1 MKLEKFNPQ
10 NFYLV
15 VLTLFPLCFILGS
28 FSLNLIILIIAFYC
42 FYDFKKINLIN
53 RAYLFIAALIIFILV
68 NTYFSY
74 NPIYSLS
81 KGISYLRYIFFLLG
95 LTIILSHIEFQKI
108 KTLLKLYFLIIS
120 FIIFDIWFEFIIG
133 KDIFGNNFGSSYN
146 RISGPFGDELI
157 VGFFLFYFSIVTY
170 SIFIKFFKVKLI
182 YHYFFFVLLIYTL
195 YLTGER
201 NAFFSSLIFVTI
213 LLFFVS
219 GFRKIFFLVLLTIFI
234 MFSLSNKYNVVG
246 NKYELNSINIVNEK
260 SFSNDKKKFLEN
272 YLKKSKFILS
282 QNQWFK
288 HYLSAYELFKTSP
301 YLGTGF
307 KTFRN
312 VCLQNEMSKKHLCSS
327 HPHNIYFEALSDLG
341 LIGLMIFILIF
352 FIPFKKIFIRKFT
365 FDVSDKIILVL
376 FFTYIFPFKPH
387 GSLFTT
393 TFATMLW
400 FIYAFCISTF
410 NKKKIL

>member
-15 VLTLFPLCFILGS
+15 VLTLFPLSFILGS

-95 LTIILSHIEFQKI
+95 LTIILSQIEFQKI

-120 FIIFDIWFEFIIG
+120 FIIFDIWFEFISG

-182 YHYFFFVLLIYTL
+182 YHYFFFF
-195 YLTGER
+195 YL
-201 NAFFSSLIFVTI
+201 
-213 LLFFVS
+213 
-219 GFRKIFFLVLLTIFI
+219 
-234 MFSLSNKYNVVG
+234 
-246 NKYELNSINIVNEK
+246 
-260 SFSNDKKKFLEN
+260 
-272 YLKKSKFILS
+272 FIL
-282 QNQWFK
+282 
-288 HYLSAYELFKTSP
+288 
-301 YLGTGF
+301 
-307 KTFRN
+307 
-312 VCLQNEMSKKHLCSS
+312 
-327 HPHNIYFEALSDLG
+327 
-341 LIGLMIFILIF
+341 
-352 FIPFKKIFIRKFT
+352 
-365 FDVSDKIILVL
+365 
-376 FFTYIFPFKPH
+376 
-387 GSLFTT
+387 
-393 TFATMLW
+393 
-400 FIYAFCISTF
+400 CI
-410 NKKKIL
+410 